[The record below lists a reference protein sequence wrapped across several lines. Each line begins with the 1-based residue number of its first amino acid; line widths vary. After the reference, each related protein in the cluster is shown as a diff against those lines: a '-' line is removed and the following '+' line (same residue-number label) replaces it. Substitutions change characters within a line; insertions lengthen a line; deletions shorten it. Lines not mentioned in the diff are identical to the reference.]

1 MKHILIILNI
11 IVYSIVIFACTSLEK
26 RDDKINIKKGE
37 IIVVVQEKYIKQNI
51 SNLIAKAYY
60 LKTNKIYKP
69 DTNHQTYVDMI
80 YFGSEYFGIDYKNII
95 AVITI
100 ESEWNSNEYHINRN
114 QTVDYGLCQIN
125 SIHIESNYSCAKKI
139 CDKYKISYSKDIYD
153 VKLNILSAFIYL
165 NDMRTEMNNENGYSY
180 ERWIKSYNV
189 GKNGS
194 ISKNYKVSADK
205 YWNKF
210 WNIRSQL

>member
-1 MKHILIILNI
+1 MKHLLIVLNI
-11 IVYSIVIFACTSLEK
+11 IIYSLIIFACTSLEK
-26 RDDKINIKKGE
+26 RDDKINIKKGNIT
-37 IIVVVQEKYIKQNI
+37 IIIEEKYMKQNI
-51 SNLIAKAYY
+51 SNLIYKAYY

-180 ERWIKSYNV
+180 ERWIKSIV
-189 GKNGS
+189 LKN
-194 ISKNYKVSADK
+194 ISLYMNWFMY
-205 YWNKF
+205 
-210 WNIRSQL
+210 